1 MSDASDENAKNS
13 AEREDAAPDLAGA
26 ATVNRSG
33 RKRGSRV
40 QTYVVI
46 GLLASAVGYVGY
58 SMFKQSDL
66 APSRISRGPNVDATP
81 AGQQQAD
88 PERYQQS
95 LDAVNQQGAQ
105 TADQSG
111 AASSL
116 RQTNRC
122 AILTIFA
129 TSRREPYPR
138 QRPVA
143 PANEV
148 PTQRV
153 ENFTLTAVRP

>member
-66 APSRISRGPNVDATP
+66 APSVFRVAPMSMLRQPDSSRPIPNGISNRLMRLTSRARKRLIK
-81 AGQQQAD
+81 A
-88 PERYQQS
+88 
-95 LDAVNQQGAQ
+95 
-105 TADQSG
+105 G

-129 TSRREPYPR
+129 TSRRALPSPTSGGSC
-138 QRPVA
+138 QRSSDA
-143 PANEV
+143 AG
-148 PTQRV
+148 
-153 ENFTLTAVRP
+153 